1 MSTDNASLKT
11 MLSGALV
18 AAVVSAAG
26 IGLFVAS
33 QSRAPETKVEAKLPR
48 SAPPE
53 AGTGFTDSQ
62 KVSIEQLVRD
72 YLVQNPEILIEMSSQ
87 LERQQAQAQQETR
100 QAAIAENAD
109 AIYRSANAIV
119 AGNPD
124 GDVTVVEFFDYNCG
138 FCKRAFPDLV
148 KLIDTD
154 SKVRVVLK
162 EFPIFGER
170 SVGAAQVAIA
180 AKNQGKYFELHSEML
195 KTRGQVTQESALRS
209 AEKLGLDMEKL
220 KRDMKSP
227 EVQAVITGTREL
239 AEKLGVQGTPFYL
252 VGDRTVPGAPENLYD
267 VFLQNIADVRKNGC
281 KVAC

>member
-1 MSTDNASLKT
+1 MSTDKFDLKT
-11 MLSGALV
+11 VLAAGVV
-18 AAVVSAAG
+18 AAAVSAAG
-26 IGLFVAS
+26 FGLFVAS
-33 QSRAPETKVEAKLPR
+33 QSRMAETKVEAKLPL
-48 SAPPE
+48 ATPP
-53 AGTGFTDSQ
+53 ATGTAFTDTQ
-62 KVSIEQLVRD
+62 KTSIEKVVRD
-72 YLVQNPEILIEMSSQ
+72 YLVRNPEILVEMSGE
-87 LERQQAQAQQETR
+87 LERKQAQAQQETR
-100 QAAIAENAD
+100 QAAITQNAE
-109 AIYRSANAIV
+109 AIYRSENAIV

-170 SVGAAQVAIA
+170 SAAAARVAIA

-220 KRDMKSP
+220 KRDMNSP
-227 EVQAVITGTREL
+227 EVRAVITETREL
-239 AEKLGVQGTPFYL
+239 AQKLGIQGTPFYL
-252 VGDRTVPGAPENLYD
+252 VGDRTVPGAPDNLYD
-267 VFLQNIADVRKNGC
+267 IFQQNVAEVRKNGC
-281 KVAC
+281 AVAC